1 MIAPGFEQKVMHS
14 SLRIGDDVMMCSDG
28 SKEQEKSRNVFLS
41 LNSAPVASSSA
52 SQPWRLPSSSTTS
65 HAAVS
70 IALTR
75 TPSLGQR

>member
-65 HAAVS
+65 HAEPRS
-70 IALTR
+70 ALTC
-75 TPSLGQR
+75 TGQL